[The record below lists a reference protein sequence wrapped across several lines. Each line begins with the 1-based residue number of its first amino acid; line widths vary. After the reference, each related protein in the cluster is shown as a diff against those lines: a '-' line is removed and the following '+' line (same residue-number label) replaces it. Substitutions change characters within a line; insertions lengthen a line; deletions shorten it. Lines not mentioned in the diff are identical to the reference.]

1 MVEGVDGSVLTRG
14 GDALDHPSD
23 GEVTAVPTD

>member
-1 MVEGVDGSVLTRG
+1 MVEGVDGSVLTR